1 MSCDPVILPFRK
13 ILLGLGLVMALAG
26 CQVRPL
32 YDDASGTR
40 ESLGSIVYSAA
51 SNRVGQEV
59 RNHLIFLT
67 GGGAGEPAN
76 PEYEVNLQ
84 VSATTMGVL
93 LDQSSDTAKAGR
105 VIVSA
110 NYTLKRASDA
120 TVLHTGRRQV
130 VAVVDYPSQ
139 EFAKLRAVRDGEDR
153 AARELAEF
161 IRTDLASALGR

>member
-1 MSCDPVILPFRK
+1 MSCDPVILPLRK
-13 ILLGLGLVMALAG
+13 VLIGLGLAVALAG

-32 YDDASGTR
+32 YDEASGTTG
-40 ESLGSIVYSAA
+40 SLGSIIYSAA

-67 GGGAGEPAN
+67 AGGAGEPAN
-76 PEYEVNLQ
+76 PEYEVDLK
-84 VSATTMGVL
+84 VSTTTMGVL

-110 NYTLKRASDA
+110 SYKLKRASDA
-120 TVLHTGRRQV
+120 TTLHTGRRQV

-139 EFAKLRAVRDGEDR
+139 EFAKLRAIRDGEDR

-161 IRTDLASALGR
+161 IRADLASALGR

>member
-13 ILLGLGLVMALAG
+13 ILLGLGLAMTLAG

-32 YDDASGTR
+32 YDDASDTK

-110 NYTLKRASDA
+110 NYILKRASDA

-161 IRTDLASALGR
+161 IRADLASALGR

>member
-1 MSCDPVILPFRK
+1 
-13 ILLGLGLVMALAG
+13 MALAG

-32 YDDASGTR
+32 YDDASGTG

-105 VIVSA
+105 FIVSA

-161 IRTDLASALGR
+161 IRADLASALGR

>member
-13 ILLGLGLVMALAG
+13 LLLGFGLAMTLAG

-67 GGGAGEPAN
+67 GGGAGEPAS
-76 PEYEVNLQ
+76 PEYEVDLQ

-93 LDQSSDTAKAGR
+93 LDQSSDTANAGR

-110 NYTLKRASDA
+110 NYTLQRASDA
-120 TVLHTGRRQV
+120 SVLHTGRRQV

-139 EFAKLRAVRDGEDR
+139 QFAKLRAVRDGEDR

-161 IRTDLASALGR
+161 IRADLASALGR

>member
-1 MSCDPVILPFRK
+1 
-13 ILLGLGLVMALAG
+13 MALAG

-32 YDDASGTR
+32 YDDTSGTR

-67 GGGAGEPAN
+67 GSGAGEPAD
-76 PEYEVNLQ
+76 PEYEVDLQ

-93 LDQSSDTAKAGR
+93 LDQSSDTANAGR

-120 TVLHTGRRQV
+120 SVLHTGRRQV
-130 VAVVDYPSQ
+130 VAVVDYPPQ
-139 EFAKLRAVRDGEDR
+139 QFAKLRAIRDGEDR

-161 IRTDLASALGR
+161 IRADLAAALGR

>member
-13 ILLGLGLVMALAG
+13 FLFGLGLAIALAG

-32 YDDASGTR
+32 YDDALGTR

-67 GGGAGEPAN
+67 GGGEGEPAN
-76 PEYEVNLQ
+76 PEYEVDLQ

-120 TVLHTGRRQV
+120 AILHTGRRQV

-161 IRTDLASALGR
+161 IRADLASALGR